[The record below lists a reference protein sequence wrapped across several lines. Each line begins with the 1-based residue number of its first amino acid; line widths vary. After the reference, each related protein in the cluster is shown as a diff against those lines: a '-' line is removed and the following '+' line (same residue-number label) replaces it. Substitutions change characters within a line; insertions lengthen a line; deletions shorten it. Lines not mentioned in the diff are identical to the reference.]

1 MEAEACRK
9 SRQRSRVNILGAI
22 RQQPGL
28 ERWNGASGLPWLP
41 VRVSARLDARRLKGG
56 LGGGPAALGRASR
69 GS

>member
-1 MEAEACRK
+1 MEADASPNPR
-9 SRQRSRVNILGAI
+9 RGSRVNVLGAI

-28 ERWNGASGLPWLP
+28 DQRNGASGLPWLP